1 MDTVLVTSELLLHH
15 ARHACH
21 CLSDACAVLPDRSF
35 QKAKPRPFTELSVE
49 PGIN

>member
-15 ARHACH
+15 ARHAIVY
-21 CLSDACAVLPDRSF
+21 LMLVQSSPDRSF